1 MLCSTRTIHILI
13 YLSWYLLSCLRQFLQ
28 CVTVSILSVFL
39 RQKSIVLWSHL
50 TTWCLG
56 VNAIIDLC
64 TFFSHRLYFILL
76 AKLTSI
82 NKQLIFVKISSVLID
97 QTYNPLMLYVVC
109 AQKPGCM
116 FSFFSSWSTQEKT
129 TLKINLIWLFYW
141 TVLPKLSFWQ
151 DWPMYYYKQ

>member
-97 QTYNPLMLYVVC
+97 QTYNPLMLYVVYVLRSQDVC
-109 AQKPGCM
+109 LV
-116 FSFFSSWSTQEKT
+116 FFRLDQ
-129 TLKINLIWLFYW
+129 
-141 TVLPKLSFWQ
+141 PKK
-151 DWPMYYYKQ
+151 KQPSKLT